1 MHSRTVTWTD
11 PAAVLRRLADLSP
24 DRMWS
29 AFVGDEL
36 PRPPVAELIGFD
48 LVEVGDGRAVMTFE
62 AAQHTCSPMGI
73 VAGGVTATVMDAA
86 MWIAVQSHLRDGLFA
101 ATTGLTVNFTRP
113 VPADDRPLRAEAS
126 AVHCGRT
133 TAVAECAVRDNQGN
147 VYAHGSSTL
156 AVTKPG

>member
-1 MHSRTVTWTD
+1 MSDVDDAGLTQQVVRTESDDMHSRTVTWTD

-29 AFVGDEL
+29 AFVGGEL

-86 MWIAVQSHLRDGLFA
+86 MWIAVQSLSLIHI
-101 ATTGLTVNFTRP
+101 
-113 VPADDRPLRAEAS
+113 
-126 AVHCGRT
+126 
-133 TAVAECAVRDNQGN
+133 
-147 VYAHGSSTL
+147 
-156 AVTKPG
+156 